1 MGSCRPSCG
10 TRARGYQIPSRAA
23 TRTDSTAA
31 AERAILRHL
40 RLQGRDRVCAPYE
53 SLHVVSEPS
62 RTGEMSRTETPPK
75 ERASSAEPVNS
86 VDGHGVV
93 HEERGI
99 EDYRRR
105 HRQHP
110 DADADSLG
118 LSNSPHIERQR
129 QRGPDQLTA
138 KAENA

>member
-1 MGSCRPSCG
+1 MVGRTPAWTSVRNL
-10 TRARGYQIPSRAA
+10 TRRL
-23 TRTDSTAA
+23 
-31 AERAILRHL
+31 AIR
-40 RLQGRDRVCAPYE
+40 REP
-53 SLHVVSEPS
+53 LHVVSEPS
-62 RTGEMSRTETPPK
+62 RTGELNRTETPPK
-75 ERASSAEPVNS
+75 ERASSADPVNS

-118 LSNSPHIERQR
+118 LSDSPHIERQR
-129 QRGPDQLTA
+129 QRGTDQLTA